1 MRTSTT
7 LHDGWTVRP
16 TAGPVPADLASRAVP
31 ATVPGSAHTDLLAA
45 GLIPDPYLD
54 ENEAALAWTHD
65 TTWRYQRELDA
76 PSSPAERADLVFEG
90 LDTLA
95 TITLD
100 GAELGRTANMHRT
113 YRFDVTDRLVGRHE
127 LAVTFSPALAY
138 AAEEERRLG
147 ERPHA
152 FAHPFTMVR
161 KMACSFGWDWGPD
174 LQTAGMWRPVR
185 LERWSTAR
193 LAAARPVVDLAEDGE
208 GIVRVHVEVERAAS
222 GSGMPLT
229 VEVRLG
235 TGQSAQARLA
245 PGEDHAVVEVRVP
258 AAPVW
263 WPAGYGDQPLV
274 DLEVDLRAEEL
285 LDTAR
290 HRIGFRHVAVVTEPD
305 KHGTSFVLTVN
316 GRPVEVKGANWIPDD
331 HFLTRM
337 DTARY
342 RTRIE
347 QAQAAN
353 INLLRV
359 WGGGVYE
366 SDEFYALCDEL
377 GMLAWQDFLL
387 ACAAYPEEEPLL
399 GEFTAEAR
407 ENVARLAPHPSL
419 VVWCGGNEN
428 LWSRVDYWEDKL
440 HGRTWGERYYTE
452 IFPEAVAEL
461 SPATAYIAGSPY
473 SPGAA
478 LDEIHPNDPD
488 HGTMHIWDVWNEKDY
503 TGYGAYV
510 PRFCAEFGFQGPPSW
525 TTLHRAVHDEVMS
538 PTSPGVLVHQKA
550 GEGQDKLARGWAG
563 HFPEP
568 RTFADWHWTTQLNQ
582 ARAVAFG
589 IEHFR
594 SYWPRNTGSI
604 VWQLNDCWP
613 VTSWAA
619 IDYDGHLKPLWY
631 ALRAAYAERM
641 LTVQPRVGRSALA
654 VVNGTDAPWSGR
666 ARLSRERF
674 DGTVVWEGEIEVD
687 VAPRSTAVLDL
698 PPAATVPDQAAGE
711 VLALEL
717 DGIRG
722 WHFFAE
728 DVDLAYDP
736 APLEVRAESHPDGA
750 RIHVSARSLARDV
763 TVLADRLAPGA
774 VADVALV
781 TLRAGEQ
788 LSVEVRAGSPVAVD
802 GVDLAEVVRCA
813 NDLAHAGSE
822 GERVADVV
830 VADVVV
836 AGGAAS

>member
-7 LHDGWTVRP
+7 LHDGWTVEA
-16 TAGPVPADLASRAVP
+16 TDGPVPADVAGRAVP
-31 ATVPGSAHTDLLAA
+31 ATVPGSAHTDLLDA

-54 ENEAALAWTHD
+54 ENEAALAWAHH
-65 TTWRYQRELDA
+65 TTWRYRRELEA
-76 PSSPAERADLVFEG
+76 PSDAERVDLVFEG

-100 GAELGRTANMHRT
+100 GAVIGRTANMHRSH
-113 YRFDVTDRLVGRHE
+113 RFDLTDRLTGCHE
-127 LAVTFSPALAY
+127 LVVTFAPALAF
-138 AAEEERRLG
+138 ATAEEDRLG

-193 LAAARPVVDLAEDGE
+193 LAEARPVVDLADDGE
-208 GIVRVHVEVERAAS
+208 GVVRVHLAVERTAGGAEV
-222 GSGMPLT
+222 PLT
-229 VEVRLG
+229 VEVRLA
-235 TGQSAQARLA
+235 TGQQAQARLA
-245 PGEDHAVVEVRVP
+245 PGEDQAVVELRVP
-258 AAPVW
+258 SAPVW
-263 WPAGYGDQPLV
+263 WPAGHGDQPLV
-274 DLEVDLRAEEL
+274 DLEVDLRAEEVI
-285 LDTAR
+285 DTVR
-290 HRIGFRHVAVVTEPD
+290 HRVGFRHVAVVTEPD
-305 KHGTSFVLTVN
+305 EHGTSFVLTVN
-316 GRPVEVKGANWIPDD
+316 GRPIEVRGVNWIPDD

-337 DTARY
+337 DTGRY
-342 RTRIE
+342 RARIE
-347 QAQAAN
+347 QARAAN

-377 GMLAWQDFLL
+377 GMLVWQDFLL

-399 GEFTAEAR
+399 GELTAEAR
-407 ENVARLAPHPSL
+407 ENVARLAPHASL

-452 IFPEAVAEL
+452 IFPGTVAEL

-478 LDEIHPNDPD
+478 LDEVHPNDPD

-503 TGYGAYV
+503 TVYTDYV
-510 PRFCAEFGFQGPPSW
+510 PRFNAEFGFQGPPSW
-525 TTLHRAVHDEVMS
+525 TTLHRAVHDEVMT
-538 PTSPGVLVHQKA
+538 PTSPGVLSHQKA
-550 GEGQDKLARGWAG
+550 GEGQEKLARGWAG

-631 ALRAAYAERM
+631 ALRASYADRL
-641 LTVQPRVGRSALA
+641 LTVQPRDGRSTLA
-654 VVNGTDAPWSGR
+654 AVNGTDVPWAGR

-674 DGTVVWEGEIEVD
+674 DGTVTWEGEVD
-687 VAPRSTAVLDL
+687 VDVPARSTAVLDL
-698 PPAATVPDQAAGE
+698 PAGAVTPEQPTGE
-711 VLALEL
+711 VLLVEL
-717 DGIRG
+717 DGVRG

-728 DVDLAYDP
+728 DVDLAYAP

-750 RIHVSARSLARDV
+750 LVHVTALSLARDV

-774 VADVALV
+774 VADDALV
-781 TLRAGEQ
+781 TLRSGEQ
-788 LSVEVRAGSPVAVD
+788 VTVTVRAGGPVEVE
-802 GVDLAEVVRCA
+802 GMDLAEVVRCA
-813 NDLAHAGSE
+813 NDLTY
-822 GERVADVV
+822 VV
-830 VADVVV
+830 VDEEPEPDAVG
-836 AGGAAS
+836 AGGAPS